1 MFELSKMERGG
12 RSIQPYRGSL
22 RSRDSSSTRSS
33 DPKERVKDCCRK
45 LVAFMCTQVGVGGLV
60 VGYTIV
66 GAFGFMYIETM
77 SENKEILLVQQ
88 TRNTCVQSLWPIAE
102 KYNILNKTQLRIE
115 VDEELL
121 KFQDTLVQSIK
132 RGYNGVS
139 VFSMWTFPAALMFS
153 LSIITMIG
161 YGNLVPRTQIGKGVT
176 VLYAV
181 FGIPLYI
188 LYFMNMGKILA
199 QTFKWLYTWLYK
211 CTSDPRNGS
220 NHSDDELEP
229 PKKIIVPS
237 TACLWV
243 IGGYVLTGTI
253 MFAEWERWDYLDST
267 YFCVTSLCKIGMGD
281 FVPGAN
287 IKDSASGNQTK
298 LVINYLYLLLGLGL
312 VAMCYNLMREEVK
325 VKVQELK
332 EDLGQCLED
341 VRVRAIA
348 CCSVRR
354 RIAT

>member
-1 MFELSKMERGG
+1 MERP
-12 RSIQPYRGSL
+12 RAIQPYRSSL

-66 GAFGFMYIETM
+66 GAFGFQYIETM
-77 SENKEILLVQQ
+77 ETNKDVEQVQARRNSCAEELWEIA
-88 TRNTCVQSLWPIAE
+88 TEYNTF
-102 KYNILNKTQLRIE
+102 NKTQ
-115 VDEELL
+115 
-121 KFQDTLVQSIK
+121 FQTEIDKQLIHFQKNIVEYIK
-132 RGYNGVS
+132 KGYNGFS
-139 VFSMWTFPAALMFS
+139 VHDMWTFPAALMFS

-161 YGNLVPRTQIGKGVT
+161 YGNLIPRTKIGRGVT

-211 CTSDPRNGS
+211 CSTDPREGS
-220 NHSDDELEP
+220 NSDEDELP
-229 PKKIIVPS
+229 RPKVIVPS

-253 MFAEWERWDYLDST
+253 MFAEWEKWGYLDSS

-287 IKDSASGNQTK
+287 IQESKTGKQSK

-325 VKVQELK
+325 VKMQELR

-341 VRVRAIA
+341 IRIRALT
-348 CCSVRR
+348 CCGRR
-354 RIAT
+354 RRASNNNNN

>member
-1 MFELSKMERGG
+1 MERS
-12 RSIQPYRGSL
+12 RTIQSYRGSL

-77 SENKEILLVQQ
+77 SENKEILRVQQ
-88 TRNTCVQSLWPIAE
+88 NRNSCAEGLWRVAKE
-102 KYNILNKTQLRIE
+102 YNTFNATVFHKE
-115 VDEELL
+115 ANEELL

-132 RGYNGVS
+132 KGYNGVS

-161 YGNLVPRTQIGKGVT
+161 YGNLVPRTQLGKGVT
-176 VLYAV
+176 VVYAF

-199 QTFKWLYTWLYK
+199 QTFKWLYTWLYR
-211 CTSDPRNGS
+211 CTDPREGS
-220 NHSDDELEP
+220 NHSEEDMEP

-243 IGGYVLTGTI
+243 IGGYVMTGTI
-253 MFAEWERWDYLDST
+253 MFAEWERWDYLDSS

-325 VKVQELK
+325 VKVQELR

-341 VRVRAIA
+341 VRVRAVT
-348 CCSVRR
+348 CCGRR
-354 RIAT
+354 RLPVT